1 MAHVTEGRNI
11 FVCGRTGSGKSYLV
25 KRAIRDA
32 GRLLVYLPKRE
43 DADYPGVYF
52 DVRSGEAVDF
62 WNTWMEVN
70 RQGRSYRLVYRP
82 ADPFEAIA
90 FDRLCMGVYYAGDLT
105 FVAEDLAGY
114 VNERANLGAGF
125 KTLLTAG
132 RTRNVTCWLL
142 TQRPYRI
149 PREVT
154 SQAREA
160 FLFAAHEPNDVAYLK
175 EAFGVEAAE
184 RLAGL
189 GQYEYVHWTEDGK
202 VEVGKA

>member
-1 MAHVTEGRNI
+1 MTEGRNI

-25 KRAIRDA
+25 KRAIATAR
-32 GRLLVYLPKRE
+32 RMVVYLPKRE

-52 DVRSGEAVDF
+52 DAFADEASDF
-62 WNTWMEVN
+62 WRAWLHAY
-70 RQGRSYRLVYRP
+70 RDGGAYRLVYRP
-82 ADPFEAIA
+82 ADPFDPAA
-90 FDRLCMGVYYAGDLT
+90 FDRVCMGVYHAGDLT

-114 VNERANLGAGF
+114 VNERGGMGPGL

-132 RTRNVTCWLL
+132 RTRNVTTWLL

-160 FLFAAHEPNDVAYLK
+160 FLFATHEPNDVAYLK
-175 EAFGVEAAE
+175 EAFGVAAAE
-184 RLAGL
+184 ALERL
-189 GQYEYVHWTEDGK
+189 GQYEYVHWTEDGN
-202 VEVGKA
+202 VETGKA